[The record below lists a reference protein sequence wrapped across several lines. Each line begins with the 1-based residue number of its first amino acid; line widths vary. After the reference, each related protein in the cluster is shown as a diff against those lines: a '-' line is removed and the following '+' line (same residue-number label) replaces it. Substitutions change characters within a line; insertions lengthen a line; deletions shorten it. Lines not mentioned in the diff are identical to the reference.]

1 MLMKPNVLLT
11 ISSLF
16 GILLFTFHLTDDIVR
31 GIEKGDLSNLAA
43 VPIFVVW
50 LYGTVVLAERRSG
63 YIIMILG
70 SILSMAALFLHTQ
83 GNGLLGGRIANTSGV
98 FFWTWTLLSLGVTGL
113 FSLVL
118 SVQGLWNLPRQPRG
132 SNDAARDGGS

>member
-1 MLMKPNVLLT
+1 MLT
-11 ISSLF
+11 ISSLLS
-16 GILLFTFHLTDDIVR
+16 ILLFMFHLTDDIVR
-31 GIEKGDLSNLAA
+31 GLEKGDVWNLTA

-50 LYGTVVLAERRSG
+50 LYGTVLLAGRRSG

-70 SILSMAALFLHTQ
+70 SILSMGALILHTE

-113 FSLVL
+113 FSLIL
-118 SVQGLWNLPRQPRG
+118 SVQGLWRLRG
-132 SNDAARDGGS
+132 QSHKSTKPTTVATS